1 MSDEVRKTIQA
12 AIERAQAAGDADKVA
27 RLQVA
32 ERYLFDAQFRA
43 AREEVSW
50 NSLQPVTAA

>member
-43 AREEVSW
+43 ALEEVSW
-50 NSLQPVTAA
+50 NILQPVTAA